1 MTIQYD
7 SQDANFQFIH
17 SNLQL
22 IILFPMFKH
31 FNLQQPTFKKT
42 YFFLLIFCFLFI
54 EIYNYFLINF

>member
-22 IILFPMFKH
+22 IILFLMFKH

-42 YFFLLIFCFLFI
+42 YFFLLIF
-54 EIYNYFLINF
+54 